1 MAPCRFTVKVR
12 CGDIDG
18 VSCAQELSIGADIGM
33 ITSIIRAVE
42 RVTMQTVMQQIT
54 RHTCHAPKWLRQ
66 AGAMGFFYFLLKGLA
81 WLTAAA
87 KQEQKP
93 KQANKT
99 NTQTT
104 RNSARRSW
112 PQPAPSSAN
121 ARR

>member
-66 AGAMGFFYFLLKGLA
+66 AGAMGFFFFLLKGLA
-81 WLTAAA
+81 WLAAA
-87 KQEQKP
+87 
-93 KQANKT
+93 A
-99 NTQTT
+99 
-104 RNSARRSW
+104 W
-112 PQPAPSSAN
+112 LVL
-121 ARR
+121 

>member
-54 RHTCHAPKWLRQ
+54 RHTCHAPKWLSLV
-66 AGAMGFFYFLLKGLA
+66 GAMGFFFFLLKGLA
-81 WLTAAA
+81 WLVVVVWLVLCFFWVFFFVLFFFWFFVCFFWLL
-87 KQEQKP
+87 
-93 KQANKT
+93 
-99 NTQTT
+99 
-104 RNSARRSW
+104 SVL
-112 PQPAPSSAN
+112 
-121 ARR
+121 